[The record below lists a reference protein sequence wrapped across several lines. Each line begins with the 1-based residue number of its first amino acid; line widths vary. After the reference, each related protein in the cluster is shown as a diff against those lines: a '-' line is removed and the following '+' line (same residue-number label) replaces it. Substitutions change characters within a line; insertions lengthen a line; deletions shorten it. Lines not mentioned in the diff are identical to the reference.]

1 MAARGELH
9 WPGTMPENGA
19 KGAAKSDTRASGT
32 VSALS
37 LLMKAIA
44 HPATPPAAAPAWDS
58 AGVRRLLQQYPA
70 LCVFAAALLVRLAV
84 LALFSTSPHFGVQS
98 GDMRFYHDWALRI
111 LAGEWT
117 DHHAFYGL
125 PGYAFLLAGVYKV
138 FGVHPGVMLT
148 IQSLADAC
156 TALLIFR
163 LARAVVPIYP
173 RALAALAALAWMLFV
188 PAQTF
193 SAVLMP
199 TVLAAACYWF
209 CVDRAMHTK
218 ALGSSWRWIGLGA
231 LVGVTATCVATVL
244 FAIPLLIAAALL
256 AQAARSKRAI
266 AIAALVAGVATGTS
280 PAWLH
285 NRFVAHEPVFLSAH
299 GGINF
304 WIGNAPGATGY
315 PKIPAPL
322 RAGQRELLVDS
333 IALAQQE
340 NHRSM
345 SRAEVSRY
353 WSGKAWA
360 QIRHEPA
367 AWARLLATKVRNFWN
382 TFSYDDVTIIALLR
396 EEGVLLPGFGFG
408 LVATL
413 GFVGLIISGCN
424 PRARWVAAAVLL
436 HMLAL
441 LPVFITERYRLAA
454 VPGLLV
460 LGAYGISRGIGF
472 AQTRQWRPLAGLVA
486 LLALAAVFVH
496 LPVQGGMLSSMEP
509 YNLAISELEAGQL
522 DRAEKHLAQAAAHA
536 PGNAAL
542 LFAQGNLWLKRGDL
556 QRAKGFYR
564 QSLAAEPRNADALT
578 NLGVIACGEKRWD
591 LAAQLFEASLA
602 IDPVDPGTSELLK
615 RARAELAK

>member
-1 MAARGELH
+1 MELTAQ
-9 WPGTMPENGA
+9 PANP
-19 KGAAKSDTRASGT
+19 
-32 VSALS
+32 
-37 LLMKAIA
+37 
-44 HPATPPAAAPAWDS
+44 PATPAWDTS
-58 AGVRRLLQQYPA
+58 GVRRFLQQYPA

-125 PGYAFLLAGVYKV
+125 PGYAFLLAGVYKF

-156 TALLIFR
+156 TALLVFR

-173 RALAALAALAWMLFV
+173 RVLAALAALGWMLFV

-199 TVLAAACYWF
+199 TVLAAASYWF
-209 CVDRAMHTK
+209 CVDRALHTK
-218 ALGSSWRWIGLGA
+218 TLDSPWRWLGLGA
-231 LVGVTATCVATVL
+231 LIGVTAMCVATVL
-244 FAIPLLIAAALL
+244 FALPLLMAAALL
-256 AQAARSKRAI
+256 PPAPRSKRAV
-266 AIAALVAGVATGTS
+266 ALALLVAGLTAGTS

-285 NRFVAHEPVFLSAH
+285 NRLVAHEPVFLSAH

-315 PKIPAPL
+315 PKIPPPL

-333 IALAQQE
+333 IALAEQA
-340 NHRSM
+340 NHRPM
-345 SRAEVSRY
+345 TRAEVSRY
-353 WSGKAWA
+353 WSEKAWT
-360 QIRHEPA
+360 QIRQEPA
-367 AWARLLATKVRNFWN
+367 AWASLLATKVRNFWN
-382 TFSYDDVTIIALLR
+382 AFSYDDVTIIALLR
-396 EEGVLLPGFGFG
+396 EEGVLLPGLGFG
-408 LVATL
+408 LAATL
-413 GFVGLIISGCN
+413 GLAGLLISGCN
-424 PRARWVAAAVLL
+424 PRARWIAAAVLL
-436 HMLAL
+436 HMVAL

-460 LGAYGISRGIGF
+460 LGAYGISRAIGF
-472 AQTRQWRPLAGLVA
+472 AQMRQWRPLAGLTA
-486 LLALAAVFVH
+486 LVVTAAVFVH
-496 LPVQGGMLSSMEP
+496 WPVQGEMLSSMEP

-522 DRAEKHLAQAAAHA
+522 DRAEKHLAQAAALA
-536 PGNAAL
+536 PGNASL
-542 LFAQGNLWLKRGDL
+542 LFAQGNLWLKRGDA

-564 QSLAAEPRNADALT
+564 QSLEREPRNADAFT

-591 LAAQLFEASLA
+591 VGARMFETSLS
-602 IDPVDPGTSELLK
+602 IDPGDPATSELLK

>member
-1 MAARGELH
+1 MELTAQ
-9 WPGTMPENGA
+9 P
-19 KGAAKSDTRASGT
+19 ASP
-32 VSALS
+32 
-37 LLMKAIA
+37 
-44 HPATPPAAAPAWDS
+44 PATPAWDTP
-58 AGVRRLLQQYPA
+58 GVRRFLQQYPA

-125 PGYAFLLAGVYKV
+125 PGYAFLLAGVYKI

-156 TALLIFR
+156 TALLVFR
-163 LARAVVPIYP
+163 LTRAVVPIYP
-173 RALAALAALAWMLFV
+173 RALAALAALGWTLFV

-209 CVDRAMHTK
+209 CVDRALHTK
-218 ALGSSWRWIGLGA
+218 TLGSPWRWLGLGA
-231 LVGVTATCVATVL
+231 LVGVTAMCVATVL
-244 FAIPLLIAAALL
+244 FALPLLMAAAVL
-256 AQAARSKRAI
+256 APASRSKRAV
-266 AIAALVAGVATGTS
+266 ALALLVAGLAAGTS

-285 NRFVAHEPVFLSAH
+285 NRLVAHEPVFLSAH

-315 PKIPAPL
+315 PKIPPPL

-333 IALAQQE
+333 IALAEQA
-340 NHRSM
+340 NHRPM

-353 WSGKAWA
+353 WSEKAWT
-360 QIRHEPA
+360 QIRQEPA
-367 AWARLLATKVRNFWN
+367 AWASLLATKVRNFWN
-382 TFSYDDVTIIALLR
+382 AFSYDDVTIIALLR
-396 EEGVLLPGFGFG
+396 EEGVLLPGLGFG
-408 LVATL
+408 LAATL
-413 GFVGLIISGCN
+413 GLAGLLISGCN
-424 PRARWVAAAVLL
+424 PRARWIAAAVVL
-436 HMLAL
+436 HMFAL

-460 LGAYGISRGIGF
+460 LGAYGISRAIGF
-472 AQTRQWRPLAGLVA
+472 AQTRQWRPLAGLTA
-486 LLALAAVFVH
+486 LLVAAAVFVH
-496 LPVQGGMLSSMEP
+496 WPVQGEMLSSMEP

-522 DRAEKHLAQAAAHA
+522 DRAEKHLAQAAALA
-536 PGNAAL
+536 PGNASL
-542 LFAQGNLWLKRGDL
+542 LFAHGNLWLKRGDS
-556 QRAKGFYR
+556 QRAKSYYR
-564 QSLAAEPRNADALT
+564 QSLEREPRNADAFT

-591 LAAQLFEASLA
+591 LGARLFETSLS
-602 IDPVDPGTSELLK
+602 IDPGDPATSELLK
-615 RARAELAK
+615 RARAELTK